1 MEQSLVII
9 KPSGVQRNL
18 IGKIIDRFQQK
29 GLVISGLKM
38 MKLSEEL
45 LREHY
50 AHLVDRPF
58 FPTLMKSMMA
68 TPVVVICL
76 KGVDAVAV
84 VRSMV
89 GVTNARNAAPGTI
102 RGDYGMSSQ
111 ENIVHASDS
120 PENGIIETNRFF
132 KPEEIFD
139 YTPVTISS
147 TYSPDEL
154 NS

>member
-1 MEQSLVII
+1 MEQTFII
-9 KPSGVQRNL
+9 LKPSTISRGLVGDVL
-18 IGKIIDRFQQK
+18 TRFQRK
-29 GLVISGLKM
+29 GLIICGIKM
-38 MKLSEEL
+38 MALNEAI

-58 FPTLMKSMMA
+58 FPSLVKSMMR
-68 TPVVVICL
+68 TPVIVMVL

-89 GVTNARNAAPGTI
+89 GVTNCRKAAPGTI
-102 RGDYGMSSQ
+102 RGDFGMSGQ

-120 PENGIIETNRFF
+120 PENAAIEIARFF

-139 YTPVTISS
+139 YDIITGPTL
-147 TYSPDEL
+147 YAPDEV
-154 NS
+154 